1 MALPVVRMIAAP
13 QGQSTADLMKL
24 PTREFIMIAS
34 KDGAGK
40 SCALV
45 ALASWVQ
52 NALDP
57 AAVFNVIDT
66 ENKFPTALKSFG
78 SDAPTNINYFKCE
91 NMNDVTDATD
101 HILQHRKMGDWLAV
115 ESMSRIW
122 ERSQDLGYQAVS
134 GFTKAAY
141 LEKRREA
148 NKSAPVI
155 PKPDDFW
162 NVVKG
167 AHDSAFLDL
176 ISQASSLNAILTTT
190 ISKPPKAG
198 GFIKENE
205 TRKEARIEFG
215 MDAGIDGAPRIPYFV
230 ETLCLLDVKNG
241 KVTCRVV
248 RDNNATSEESRKE
261 FDVDGRKTWG
271 QNFWI
276 NCRS

>member
-1 MALPVVRMIAAP
+1 
-13 QGQSTADLMKL
+13 MKL

-45 ALASWVQ
+45 SMAMWVQ
-52 NALDP
+52 NAIGPD
-57 AAVFNVIDT
+57 ATFFVIDT

-78 SDAPTNINYFKCE
+78 PDAPTNICYFKCE
-91 NMNDVTDATD
+91 TMNDVTDAYD
-101 HILQHRKMGDWLAV
+101 AIANQRKMGDWLAV
-115 ESMSRIW
+115 ESMGRIW

-134 GFTKAAY
+134 GYSKAAY
-141 LEKRREA
+141 LEKRRELA
-148 NKSAPVI
+148 KAPPVI

-205 TRKEARIEFG
+205 TRKEARVEFG
-215 MDAGIDGAPRIPYFV
+215 IDAGIDGAPRIPYYV
-230 ETLCLLDVKNG
+230 ETLCMFDIKSG
-241 KVTCRVV
+241 KMTCRVL
-248 RDNNATSEESRKE
+248 RDNNATGEESRKE
-261 FDVDGRKTWG
+261 FEVENKKMWG
-271 QNFWI
+271 QKFWME
-276 NCRS
+276 CRG